1 MIQRRYFLRGLGTT
15 MALPWLESLSPIR
28 AATGLAADSP
38 THPNRM
44 VFVYV
49 PNGVIKNKWTPTSI
63 GTDYELSPTLQP
75 LQAVKDD
82 LLVFTNLSQD
92 NGRAKGDGGGDHAR
106 GTTSFLTGA
115 HPYKTDGA
123 AIRAGI
129 SVDQVA
135 AERIGSET
143 PFPSLVLGTE
153 QGGRAGNC
161 DSGYSCAYSSS
172 VSWKT
177 ATTPMMKEVNPR
189 LVFERLFGKGAGNAE
204 RRKLRNSDRL
214 SILDVVAEDARRLQ
228 KKLGQTDRRKVDEYF
243 QSVRDLEQRIARA
256 VPLKTPPPGIEA
268 PDNLPE
274 DHEAHIRM
282 MYDLIVLGLQTDSTR
297 IATFMEGNAGNN
309 RAFTEV
315 GAKEGWHSLSHHQN
329 DPQKVAVLEKID
341 DFQIRQ
347 FAYFL
352 ERLKSIEEGQ
362 ETLLDHCM
370 VLYGSEL
377 ADGNAHSHHDLP
389 ILLAGRGNGT
399 LTPGRHIQCDPET
412 PLNNLFVSML
422 HRMGTPVDELGDST
436 GSLAGLEV

>member
-1 MIQRRYFLRGLGTT
+1 MIRRRALLRGFGVT
-15 MALPWLESLSPIR
+15 MALPWLESYSSR
-28 AATGLAADSP
+28 FAMAASSTSQ
-38 THPNRM
+38 PNRM

-49 PNGVIKNKWTPTSI
+49 PNGVIKEKWTPADV
-63 GTDYELSPTLQP
+63 GPDYELTPTLKP

-82 LLVFTNLSQD
+82 LTVFTNLSQV
-92 NGRAKGDGGGDHAR
+92 NGRALGDGGGDHAR

-123 AIRAGI
+123 AIRAGV

-135 AERIGSET
+135 AEYIGAET
-143 PFPSLVLGTE
+143 PLPSLVLGTD

-177 ATTPMMKEVNPR
+177 PTTPMMKEVNPR
-189 LVFERLFGKGAGNAE
+189 HVFERLFGDGVGTKE
-204 RRKLRNSDRL
+204 RRKMRDYDRV
-214 SILDVVAEDARRLQ
+214 SILDIVADDAKSLQ
-228 KKLGQTDRRKVDEYF
+228 KTLGQTDRRKVDEYF
-243 QSVRDLEQRIARA
+243 QSVRELEHRIERA
-256 VPLKTPPPGIEA
+256 VPLKTPPPGAAA
-268 PDNLPE
+268 PKGVPE
-274 DHEAHIRM
+274 DYEAYVRV

-297 IATFMEGNAGNN
+297 IATFMAGNAGNN

-315 GAKEGWHSLSHHQN
+315 GAREGWHSLSHHQN
-329 DPQKVAVLEKID
+329 DPEKVAVLEKID

-352 ERLKSIEEGQ
+352 ERLKSIKEGQ
-362 ETLLDHCM
+362 KTLLDHCM

-377 ADGNAHSHHDLP
+377 GDGNTHSHHDLP

-399 LTPGRHIQCDPET
+399 ITPGRHIRCKPET
-412 PLNNLFVSML
+412 PLNNLFLSML
-422 HRMGTPVDELGDST
+422 DRMGTPVEELGDST
-436 GSLAGLEV
+436 GRLKGLEV